1 MVECKDARMDSRWR
15 SCKFMTIIITH
26 NHDSFQHNMWIG
38 VYGQSDHGAIDY
50 SWDSGEPIV
59 YTNWEKGSPGVTLK
73 CVFPFKMGIKEYNDC
88 TEDGWPG
95 QLLG

>member
-1 MVECKDARMDSRWR
+1 MIHIYDSL
-15 SCKFMTIIITH
+15 
-26 NHDSFQHNMWIG
+26 QHNMWIG

-73 CVFPFKMGIKEYNDC
+73 CVFPFKMGLKEYNDC